1 MRIDPNGTIGGHPTL
16 FVRKLMQR
24 LRDHIYWDEA
34 AVQKIAA
41 MMPREA
47 RALIKAL
54 EGEGLVE
61 RNRGTKGS
69 TWTISQLGQSF
80 GSATAA
86 KPITRQ
92 TAERVLSEF
101 LERVRQVNRND
112 YFLAKVTKV
121 VLFGSFLRGDLE
133 RLSDVDVAVQL
144 EPKEPDVEHARALNE
159 QRVAE
164 LTRKGQRFVSFL
176 ERAACSYRETFRFL
190 KGRSRSIALADYGA
204 EKAFVDKVP
213 HKFLVGQADK
223 NPVTVPSV
231 KRRRTR
237 RSNDCPF

>member
-24 LRDHIYWDEA
+24 LGDRMSWDMA

-41 MMPREA
+41 VNPPEA
-47 RALIKAL
+47 RALIKTL
-54 EGEGLVE
+54 NGEGLVE
-61 RNRGTKGS
+61 RDRGTKGS
-69 TWTISQLGQSF
+69 TWNITQRGRTF

-92 TAERVLSEF
+92 TAERTLAEF
-101 LERVRQVNRND
+101 LERVRQVNGNE

-121 VLFGSFLRGDLE
+121 VLFGSFLRDSVD

-144 EPKEPDVEHARALNE
+144 EPKQRDVERARVLNE

-164 LTRKGQRFVSFL
+164 LTSKGQQFVSFL
-176 ERAACSYRETFRFL
+176 ERDWCWYRETFRFL
-190 KGRSRSIALADYGA
+190 KGRSRSISLADYKA
-204 EKAFVDKVP
+204 ERSFVDKVP
-213 HKFLVGQADK
+213 HRFLVGEADK
-223 NPVTVPSV
+223 DPADAPPA
-231 KRRRTR
+231 KIRRLR
-237 RSNDCPF
+237 RPKDCPF